1 MRINDT
7 KKGNMSVHEA
17 INVLLWYCQE
27 IRREALIKC
36 LLFLLCL
43 EVMENGMTE
52 KQKIFAD
59 EYIICLNAT
68 KAYRKA
74 YPNVKKDEVASAAAS
89 RMLRNVNVKAYIDE
103 QLEKLKSERVADQQ
117 EVMEYLTAVMRG
129 KKTEPLLVLD
139 GEGKQKVVDA
149 IPPIQARTK
158 AAELL
163 GKRYR
168 LFTDKQEVEVQ
179 GTVVFANEDDIAD

>member
-1 MRINDT
+1 
-7 KKGNMSVHEA
+7 
-17 INVLLWYCQE
+17 
-27 IRREALIKC
+27 
-36 LLFLLCL
+36 
-43 EVMENGMTE
+43 MTE

-68 KAYRKA
+68 KAYKKA
-74 YPNVKKDEVASAAAS
+74 YPNVKKDEVARANGS
-89 RMLRNVNVKAYIDE
+89 RLLTNANVKAYIDE
-103 QLEKLKSERVADQQ
+103 QLEKLQSERVADQQ
-117 EVMEYLTAVMRG
+117 EVLEYLTAVMRG

-149 IPPIQARTK
+149 IPPVQARTK

>member
-1 MRINDT
+1 
-7 KKGNMSVHEA
+7 
-17 INVLLWYCQE
+17 
-27 IRREALIKC
+27 
-36 LLFLLCL
+36 
-43 EVMENGMTE
+43 MTE

-68 KAYRKA
+68 RAYKKA
-74 YPNVKKDEVASAAAS
+74 YPNVKKDEVARSNGS
-89 RMLRNVNVKAYIDE
+89 RLLTNANVKAYIDE
-103 QLEKLKSERVADQQ
+103 QLEKLQSERVADQQ

-139 GEGKQKVVDA
+139 GKGKQKVVDA
-149 IPPIQARTK
+149 IPPVQARTK

-179 GTVVFANEDDIAD
+179 GTVVFTNEDDIAD

>member
-1 MRINDT
+1 M
-7 KKGNMSVHEA
+7 
-17 INVLLWYCQE
+17 
-27 IRREALIKC
+27 KC
-36 LLFLLCL
+36 LPFLLCL

-59 EYIICLNAT
+59 EYVICLNAT
-68 KAYRKA
+68 RAYKKA
-74 YPNVKKDEVASAAAS
+74 YPNIKKDEVARANGS
-89 RMLRNVNVKAYIDE
+89 RLLTKANVKAYIDE
-103 QLEKLKSERVADQQ
+103 QLEKLQSERVADQQ

-149 IPPIQARTK
+149 IPPVQARTK

-179 GTVVFANEDDIAD
+179 GTVVFANEDEIAD

>member
-1 MRINDT
+1 MCYYSIV
-7 KKGNMSVHEA
+7 KKLRGGTYKAS
-17 INVLLWYCQE
+17 
-27 IRREALIKC
+27 AL
-36 LLFLLCL
+36 LLCL

-68 KAYRKA
+68 RAYKKA
-74 YPNVKKDEVASAAAS
+74 YPNVKKDEVARANGS
-89 RMLRNVNVKAYIDE
+89 RLLTKANVKAYIDE
-103 QLEKLKSERVADQQ
+103 QLEKLQSERVADQQ
-117 EVMEYLTAVMRG
+117 EVLEYLTAVMRG

-139 GEGKQKVVDA
+139 GEGKQKVVNA
-149 IPPIQARTK
+149 VPPVQARTK

-168 LFTDKQEVEVQ
+168 LFTDKVELDATVEQ
-179 GTVVFANEDDIAD
+179 VVFEDDIG

>member
-1 MRINDT
+1 
-7 KKGNMSVHEA
+7 
-17 INVLLWYCQE
+17 
-27 IRREALIKC
+27 
-36 LLFLLCL
+36 
-43 EVMENGMTE
+43 MTE

-59 EYIICLNAT
+59 EYIVCLNAT
-68 KAYRKA
+68 RAYKKA
-74 YPNVKKDEVASAAAS
+74 YPNVKKDEVARANGS
-89 RMLRNVNVKAYIDE
+89 RLLTKANVKAYIDE
-103 QLEKLKSERVADQQ
+103 QLEKLQSERVADQQ

-149 IPPIQARTK
+149 IPPVQARTK

-168 LFTDKQEVEVQ
+168 LFTDKVELDATVEQ
-179 GTVVFANEDDIAD
+179 VVFEDDIG

>member
-1 MRINDT
+1 
-7 KKGNMSVHEA
+7 MST
-17 INVLLWYCQE
+17 
-27 IRREALIKC
+27 
-36 LLFLLCL
+36 FLLCL

-68 KAYRKA
+68 RAYKKA
-74 YPNVKKDEVASAAAS
+74 YPNVKKDEVARANGS
-89 RMLRNVNVKAYIDE
+89 RLLTKANVKAYIDE
-103 QLEKLKSERVADQQ
+103 QLKKLQSERVADQQ

-149 IPPIQARTK
+149 IPPVQARTK

-179 GTVVFANEDDIAD
+179 GTVVFANEDEIAD

>member
-1 MRINDT
+1 
-7 KKGNMSVHEA
+7 
-17 INVLLWYCQE
+17 
-27 IRREALIKC
+27 
-36 LLFLLCL
+36 
-43 EVMENGMTE
+43 MTE

-59 EYIICLNAT
+59 EYVICLNAT
-68 KAYRKA
+68 RAYKKA
-74 YPNVKKDEVASAAAS
+74 YPNVKKDEVARANGS
-89 RMLRNVNVKAYIDE
+89 RLLTKANVKAYIDE
-103 QLEKLKSERVADQQ
+103 QLEKLQSERVADQQ
-117 EVMEYLTAVMRG
+117 EVLEYLTAVMRG

-149 IPPIQARTK
+149 IPPVQARTK

-179 GTVVFANEDDIAD
+179 GMVVFANEDDIAD

>member
-1 MRINDT
+1 
-7 KKGNMSVHEA
+7 MS
-17 INVLLWYCQE
+17 
-27 IRREALIKC
+27 AL
-36 LLFLLCL
+36 LLCL

-68 KAYRKA
+68 RAYKKA
-74 YPNVKKDEVASAAAS
+74 YPNVKKDEVARANGS
-89 RMLRNVNVKAYIDE
+89 RLLTNANVKAYIDE
-103 QLEKLKSERVADQQ
+103 QLEKLQSERVADQQ

>member
-1 MRINDT
+1 
-7 KKGNMSVHEA
+7 
-17 INVLLWYCQE
+17 
-27 IRREALIKC
+27 
-36 LLFLLCL
+36 
-43 EVMENGMTE
+43 MTE

-68 KAYRKA
+68 KAYKKA
-74 YPNVKKDEVASAAAS
+74 YPNVKKDEVARANGS
-89 RMLRNVNVKAYIDE
+89 RLLTNANVKAYIDE
-103 QLEKLKSERVADQQ
+103 QLEKLQSERVADQQ
-117 EVMEYLTAVMRG
+117 EVLEYLTAVMRG

-149 IPPIQARTK
+149 IPPVQARTK

-179 GTVVFANEDDIAD
+179 GTVVFANEDEIAD

>member
-1 MRINDT
+1 M
-7 KKGNMSVHEA
+7 
-17 INVLLWYCQE
+17 
-27 IRREALIKC
+27 KC

-59 EYIICLNAT
+59 EYIVCLNAT
-68 KAYRKA
+68 RAYKKA
-74 YPNVKKDEVASAAAS
+74 YPNVKKDEVARANGS
-89 RMLRNVNVKAYIDE
+89 RLLTKANVKAYIDE
-103 QLEKLKSERVADQQ
+103 QLEKLQSERVADQQ

-149 IPPIQARTK
+149 IPPVQARTK

-179 GTVVFANEDDIAD
+179 GTVVFANEDEIAD

>member
-1 MRINDT
+1 
-7 KKGNMSVHEA
+7 
-17 INVLLWYCQE
+17 
-27 IRREALIKC
+27 
-36 LLFLLCL
+36 
-43 EVMENGMTE
+43 MTE

-68 KAYRKA
+68 KAYKKA

-103 QLEKLKSERVADQQ
+103 QLEKLQSERVADQQ

>member
-1 MRINDT
+1 
-7 KKGNMSVHEA
+7 
-17 INVLLWYCQE
+17 
-27 IRREALIKC
+27 
-36 LLFLLCL
+36 
-43 EVMENGMTE
+43 MTE

-59 EYIICLNAT
+59 EYIICVNAT
-68 KAYRKA
+68 KAYKKA
-74 YPNVKKDEVASAAAS
+74 YPNVKKDEVARANGS
-89 RMLRNVNVKAYIDE
+89 RLLTKANVKAYIDE
-103 QLEKLKSERVADQQ
+103 QLEKLQSERVADQQ

-149 IPPIQARTK
+149 IPPVQARTK

-168 LFTDKQEVEVQ
+168 LFTDKVELDATVEQ
-179 GTVVFANEDDIAD
+179 VVFEDDIS

>member
-1 MRINDT
+1 
-7 KKGNMSVHEA
+7 
-17 INVLLWYCQE
+17 
-27 IRREALIKC
+27 
-36 LLFLLCL
+36 
-43 EVMENGMTE
+43 MENGMTE

-68 KAYRKA
+68 KAYKKA
-74 YPNVKKDEVASAAAS
+74 YPNVKKDEVARANGS
-89 RMLRNVNVKAYIDE
+89 RLLTKANVKAYINE
-103 QLEKLKSERVADQQ
+103 QLEKLQSERVADQQ

-139 GEGKQKVVDA
+139 GEGKQKVIDA
-149 IPPIQARTK
+149 IPPVQARTK

-179 GTVVFANEDDIAD
+179 GTVVFANEDEIAD

>member
-1 MRINDT
+1 
-7 KKGNMSVHEA
+7 
-17 INVLLWYCQE
+17 
-27 IRREALIKC
+27 
-36 LLFLLCL
+36 
-43 EVMENGMTE
+43 MENGMTE

-68 KAYRKA
+68 RAYKKA
-74 YPNVKKDEVASAAAS
+74 YPNVKKDEVARANGS
-89 RMLRNVNVKAYIDE
+89 RLLTKANVKDYIDE
-103 QLEKLKSERVADQQ
+103 QLEKLQSERVADQQ

-149 IPPIQARTK
+149 IPPVQARTK

-179 GTVVFANEDDIAD
+179 GTVVFANEDEIAD

>member
-1 MRINDT
+1 
-7 KKGNMSVHEA
+7 
-17 INVLLWYCQE
+17 
-27 IRREALIKC
+27 
-36 LLFLLCL
+36 
-43 EVMENGMTE
+43 MTE

-68 KAYRKA
+68 KAYKKA

-103 QLEKLKSERVADQQ
+103 QLGQLQSERVADQQ

>member
-1 MRINDT
+1 M
-7 KKGNMSVHEA
+7 
-17 INVLLWYCQE
+17 
-27 IRREALIKC
+27 
-36 LLFLLCL
+36 L

-68 KAYRKA
+68 RAYKKA
-74 YPNVKKDEVASAAAS
+74 YPNVKKDEVARANGS
-89 RMLRNVNVKAYIDE
+89 RLLTKANVKAYIDE
-103 QLEKLKSERVADQQ
+103 HLEKLQSERVADQQ

-149 IPPIQARTK
+149 IPPVQARTK

-168 LFTDKQEVEVQ
+168 LFTDKVELDATVEQ
-179 GTVVFANEDDIAD
+179 VVFEDDIS

>member
-1 MRINDT
+1 
-7 KKGNMSVHEA
+7 
-17 INVLLWYCQE
+17 
-27 IRREALIKC
+27 
-36 LLFLLCL
+36 
-43 EVMENGMTE
+43 MTE

-68 KAYRKA
+68 RAYKKA
-74 YPNVKKDEVASAAAS
+74 YPNVKKDEVARANGS
-89 RMLRNVNVKAYIDE
+89 RLLTNANVKAYIDE
-103 QLEKLKSERVADQQ
+103 QLEKLQSERVADQQ

-149 IPPIQARTK
+149 VPPVQARTK

-179 GTVVFANEDDIAD
+179 GTVVFTNEDDIAD

>member
-1 MRINDT
+1 
-7 KKGNMSVHEA
+7 
-17 INVLLWYCQE
+17 
-27 IRREALIKC
+27 
-36 LLFLLCL
+36 
-43 EVMENGMTE
+43 MTE

-68 KAYRKA
+68 RAYKKA
-74 YPNVKKDEVASAAAS
+74 YPNVKKDEVARANGS
-89 RMLRNVNVKAYIDE
+89 RLLTNANVKAYIDE
-103 QLEKLKSERVADQQ
+103 QLEKLQSERVADQQ

-149 IPPIQARTK
+149 VPPVQARTK

-179 GTVVFANEDDIAD
+179 GTVVFANENDIAD

>member
-1 MRINDT
+1 
-7 KKGNMSVHEA
+7 
-17 INVLLWYCQE
+17 
-27 IRREALIKC
+27 
-36 LLFLLCL
+36 
-43 EVMENGMTE
+43 MTE

-59 EYIICLNAT
+59 EYVICLNAT
-68 KAYRKA
+68 RAYKKA
-74 YPNVKKDEVASAAAS
+74 YPNVKKDEVARANGS
-89 RMLRNVNVKAYIDE
+89 RLLTKANVKAYIDE
-103 QLEKLKSERVADQQ
+103 QLEKLQSERVADQQ

-139 GEGKQKVVDA
+139 GEGKQKVIDA
-149 IPPIQARTK
+149 IPPVQARTK

>member
-1 MRINDT
+1 MCYYGIV
-7 KKGNMSVHEA
+7 KKLRGGTYKAS
-17 INVLLWYCQE
+17 
-27 IRREALIKC
+27 AL
-36 LLFLLCL
+36 LLCL

-59 EYIICLNAT
+59 EYIIDLNAT
-68 KAYRKA
+68 RAYKAA
-74 YPNVKKDEVASAAAS
+74 YPSVKKDNVASAAAS
-89 RMLRNVNVKAYIDE
+89 RMLGNVKVKAYIDE

-117 EVMEYLTAVMRG
+117 EVLEFLTSVMRG

-139 GEGKQKVVDA
+139 GEGKQKVVNA
-149 IPPIQARTK
+149 TPPVQARTK

-179 GTVVFANEDDIAD
+179 GTVVFANEDEIAD

>member
-1 MRINDT
+1 
-7 KKGNMSVHEA
+7 
-17 INVLLWYCQE
+17 
-27 IRREALIKC
+27 
-36 LLFLLCL
+36 
-43 EVMENGMTE
+43 MTE

-59 EYIICLNAT
+59 EYIIDLNAT
-68 KAYRKA
+68 RAYKAA
-74 YPNVKKDEVASAAAS
+74 YPSVKKDNVASAAAS
-89 RMLRNVNVKAYIDE
+89 RMLGNVKVKAYIDE

-117 EVMEYLTAVMRG
+117 EVLEFLTSVMRG

-149 IPPIQARTK
+149 IPPVQARTK

-179 GTVVFANEDDIAD
+179 GTVVFANEDEIED

>member
-1 MRINDT
+1 
-7 KKGNMSVHEA
+7 
-17 INVLLWYCQE
+17 
-27 IRREALIKC
+27 
-36 LLFLLCL
+36 
-43 EVMENGMTE
+43 MTE

-68 KAYRKA
+68 RAYKKA
-74 YPNVKKDEVASAAAS
+74 YPNVKKDEVARANGS
-89 RMLRNVNVKAYIDE
+89 RLLTKANVKTYIDE
-103 QLEKLKSERVADQQ
+103 QLEKLQSERIADQQ

-149 IPPIQARTK
+149 IPPVQARTK

>member
-1 MRINDT
+1 MH
-7 KKGNMSVHEA
+7 GVQNM
-17 INVLLWYCQE
+17 LLWYCQE

-59 EYIICLNAT
+59 EYIIGLNAT
-68 KAYRKA
+68 RAYKKA

-89 RMLRNVNVKAYIDE
+89 RMLRNVNVKSYIDE

-129 KKTEPLLVLD
+129 EKTEPLLVLD
-139 GEGKQKVVDA
+139 GEGKQKVVNA
-149 IPPIQARTK
+149 IPPVQARTK

>member
-1 MRINDT
+1 M
-7 KKGNMSVHEA
+7 
-17 INVLLWYCQE
+17 
-27 IRREALIKC
+27 KC
-36 LLFLLCL
+36 LPFLLCL

-68 KAYRKA
+68 KAYKKA
-74 YPNVKKDEVASAAAS
+74 YPNVKKDEVARANGS
-89 RMLRNVNVKAYIDE
+89 RLLTNANVKAYIDG
-103 QLEKLKSERVADQQ
+103 QLEKLQSERIADQQ

-129 KKTEPLLVLD
+129 EKTEPLLVLD
-139 GEGKQKVVDA
+139 GEGKQKVVNA
-149 IPPIQARTK
+149 VPPVQARTK

-168 LFTDKQEVEVQ
+168 LFTDKVELDATVEQ
-179 GTVVFANEDDIAD
+179 VVFEDDIS